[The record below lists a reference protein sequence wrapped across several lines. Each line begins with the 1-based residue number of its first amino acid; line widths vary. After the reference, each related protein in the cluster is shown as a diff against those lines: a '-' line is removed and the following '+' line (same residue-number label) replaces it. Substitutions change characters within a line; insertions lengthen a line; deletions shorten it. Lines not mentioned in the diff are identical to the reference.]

1 MKTRRRILV
10 WLGIVLGGSLVA
22 AALAHAQGAQGTVRL
37 AFLPQI
43 VVGPQAG
50 GGDLR
55 TVLDTGVV
63 DQPVFFWQRGRIE
76 RRALVLK
83 PIRLVTGEEAAAL
96 GGRGQFQM
104 TEIRAPRGGSAWVDV
119 DIAAV
124 AASPDDRL
132 VLAVGGEQYPWRQVL
147 AGLFVAAPGGG
158 LTPLPLSPR
167 ALKPGSGVPVV
178 EARPGF
184 PVSAGAGS
192 GDFRGL
198 QGVEFLVARS
208 PLRVGVDQD
217 MTTNG
222 PADRAEGPLEGDADW
237 RDGDRVYVR
246 VAAAALREA
255 APAIV
260 MSWKDRTYKSD
271 PDPGGRGFDNIPPSR
286 RSFK

>member
-1 MKTRRRILV
+1 MKTRRRAPV
-10 WLGIVLGGSLVA
+10 WLVIVLSGSLLAVA
-22 AALAHAQGAQGTVRL
+22 SARAQGAAGTVRL

-43 VVGPQAG
+43 VVGPQKE

-63 DQPVFFWQRGRIE
+63 DQPVFFWQRGLIE

-83 PIRLVTGEEAAAL
+83 PIRLVTGDEAAAL

-104 TEIRAPRGGSAWVDV
+104 TAIRAPRGGSAWVDV
-119 DIAAV
+119 DIAA
-124 AASPDDRL
+124 AAAGPDDRL
-132 VLAVGGEQYPWRQVL
+132 ILAVGGEQYPVRQVL
-147 AGLFVAAPGGG
+147 AGLFVAPPGEG
-158 LTPLPLSPR
+158 LTPLALSPR
-167 ALKPGSGVPVV
+167 ALKPGPGVPVV

-184 PVSAGAGS
+184 PVAAGAGARE
-192 GDFRGL
+192 FRGL
-198 QGVEFLVARS
+198 RGVEFLVARS

-246 VAAAALREA
+246 VAAAALRETG
-255 APAIV
+255 PAIV

-271 PDPGGRGFDNIPPSR
+271 PDPGGRGFDNMLPSR
-286 RSFK
+286 RSSK